1 MNISVKIYPWES
13 PKIFKDN
20 NLNLKEGDKV
30 IVGAEREIENGEVVA
45 VNVKADRADQ
55 ENGLILRRANAS
67 DFELI
72 ERYQGKEKE
81 ALRFCQAEIKKND
94 LPMKLTGVHFS
105 FDGSKIIFSF
115 TAGKRVDFRNL
126 IKTLSQHFQKSVRL
140 QQIGSRDEAR
150 MVGGLGICGKELCC
164 RIFNGNLKSVSAE
177 NARIQQLGQRGS
189 DRISGLCG
197 RLRCCLGYESE
208 QYKKASVGFQGLRSA
223 VTVNGEKGKIIEKH
237 VLAREVT
244 VEFEDRTRKRVDV
257 KDIKN

>member
-1 MNISVKIYPWES
+1 MNVLVKIYPWES
-13 PKIFKDN
+13 PRVFRDN
-20 NLNLKEGDKV
+20 NLNLKGGDKV
-30 IVGAEREIENGEVVA
+30 IVGVEREIENGKVVA
-45 VNVKADRADQ
+45 VNVKAGQ
-55 ENGLILRRANAS
+55 EEGLVLRRANVS
-67 DFELI
+67 DLELI

-81 ALRFCQAEIKKND
+81 ALGFCQTEIRRNE

-126 IKTLSQHFQKSVRL
+126 IKALSQHFQRSVRL

-150 MVGGLGICGKELCC
+150 MVGGLGICGRELCC
-164 RIFNGNLKSVSAE
+164 RIFNGNLRSVTAE

-197 RLRCCLGYESE
+197 RLRCCLSYESE
-208 QYKKASVGFQGLRSA
+208 QYKEASIGFQGLRSI
-223 VTVNGEKGKIIEKH
+223 VTVDGEKGKIIERH

-244 VEFEDRTRKRVDV
+244 VEFEDRTRKRIEV